1 MADQAAKEAAGFSP
15 NADAHA
21 APPPEPKHAR
31 TFTATTK
38 TIIRRAMKYKCC
50 RLLAIFGAA
59 GEWGARSIMVGGVLG
74 FLGDGLAAH
83 VDRSIGSF

>member
-21 APPPEPKHAR
+21 APPPEPKH
-31 TFTATTK
+31 
-38 TIIRRAMKYKCC
+38 CC
-50 RLLAIFGAA
+50 RLLAILGAA